1 MPGDMDVNA
10 GSIIDAG
17 KTLEDVGSQIFSLS
31 LEVAEGRKTCAELN
45 KSAVFNYLKQG
56 PTF

>member
-17 KTLEDVGSQIFSLS
+17 KTLEDVGSEIFSLS
-31 LEVAEGRKTCAELN
+31 LEVAEGRQTCAELN